1 MHRWSKAVFV
11 VSACL
16 VSGAASAQ
24 TSGRFSF
31 QPVEGGAMRLDTETG
46 HVSLCIGAGAQLV
59 CRSVADD
66 RAALDEEINRLKREN
81 DSLRQA
87 VAKGSASPRLS
98 LPSDADIDK
107 AMGLFEKMMRRMM
120 RTFKEE
126 APDKI

>member
-1 MHRWSKAVFV
+1 MRHWLVPGLI

-16 VSGAASAQ
+16 VTGPALAQ
-24 TSGRFSF
+24 TTGRFSF
-31 QPVEGGAMRLDTETG
+31 QPVDGGTMRLDTETG
-46 HVSLCIGAGAQLV
+46 HVSLCTGAGSQLV

-66 RAALDEEINRLKREN
+66 RAALDDEINRLKREN

-87 VAKGSASPRLS
+87 VAKGGTSPRLS
-98 LPSDADIDK
+98 LPSDEDIDK

-120 RTFKEE
+120 RTFKDE